1 MRSNVCVKSQG
12 QNKALVGV
20 DVVNIF
26 DIDVSTPVAQAPSGV
41 LTVDG
46 LPIPVT
52 FEGES
57 PIKINALTDGRR
69 KLTLDSLPTKA
80 LTGARGKAFIVSDQI
95 CWECI
100 VQKYSTEGT
109 TVYAYLRDALGAT
122 LPIGETCYLY
132 FRHFSAQ
139 LPSMAEPTEP
149 LDFSVSYTGLSQFGG
164 NDFCESHYLKYVHHI
179 FSTGITES
187 DVRSYFKSFQPA
199 PSDDEGVG
207 AALTAS
213 EDWLAE
219 RIGLELRETDQEL
232 DDILAPQIFRRAQLF
247 YAAAYAFLLTDT
259 QRYEALKKE
268 AYSAFKAACSQVFI
282 DRDKDGKVSQQDAT
296 TIGKTKLDCSY
307 FMGGR
312 SRRRYRW

>member
-12 QNKALVGV
+12 QNKALCGA

-26 DIDVSTPVAQAPSGV
+26 DFDASTPLAEPPSGV
-41 LTVDG
+41 LSVGG
-46 LPIPVT
+46 LPVPVS
-52 FEGES
+52 FEGED
-57 PIKINALTDGRR
+57 PIKIDALTDGRR
-69 KLTLDSLPTKA
+69 KLTLASLPSKA

-95 CWECI
+95 CWECM

-109 TVYAYLRDALGAT
+109 MVYAYLRDALGAT
-122 LPIGETCYLY
+122 LPVGETCYLY
-132 FRHFSAQ
+132 FRHYSAQ
-139 LPSMAEPTEP
+139 LPSMEEPTEP
-149 LDFSVSYTGLSQFGG
+149 LDFAVSYSSLPQFGG
-164 NDFCESHYLKYVHHI
+164 NDYSESYYVKYVHHI
-179 FSTGITES
+179 FFTGITES

-219 RIGLELRETDQEL
+219 RIGLELRETDMEL

-268 AYSAFKAACSQVFI
+268 AYSAFKAACSQVFF
-282 DRDKDGKVSQQDAT
+282 DKDKDGKVSQQDAV
-296 TIGKTKLDCSY
+296 TIGRAKMDCSY
-307 FMGGR
+307 YMGP
-312 SRRRYRW
+312 RRRR

>member
-1 MRSNVCVKSQG
+1 MRSNVCVRSQG
-12 QNKALVGV
+12 QNKALVGA

-26 DIDVSTPVAQAPSGV
+26 DYDTPTPLAEPPAGV
-41 LTVDG
+41 LTVGG
-46 LPIPVT
+46 LPVPIT
-52 FEGES
+52 FEGED
-57 PIKINALTDGRR
+57 PIQITALTDGRR
-69 KLTLDSLPTKA
+69 KLTLSSLPTRA
-80 LTGARGKAFIVSDQI
+80 LTGSRGKAFIVSEQI

-109 TVYAYLRDALGAT
+109 TAYAYLRDALGAT
-122 LPIGETCYLY
+122 LPVGETCYLY
-132 FRHFSAQ
+132 FRHYSAQ
-139 LPSMAEPTEP
+139 LPPQTEPTEP
-149 LDFSVSYTGLSQFGG
+149 LDFAISFSGLPQFGG
-164 NDFCESHYLKYVHHI
+164 NDFCESYYVRYVHHV

-187 DVRSYFKSFQPA
+187 DVRAYFKSFQPA

-282 DRDKDGKVSQQDAT
+282 DRDRDGKVSQQDVT
-296 TIGKTKLDCSY
+296 TIGKAKLDCSY
-307 FMGGR
+307 YMGGR
-312 SRRRYRW
+312 QRRRRW